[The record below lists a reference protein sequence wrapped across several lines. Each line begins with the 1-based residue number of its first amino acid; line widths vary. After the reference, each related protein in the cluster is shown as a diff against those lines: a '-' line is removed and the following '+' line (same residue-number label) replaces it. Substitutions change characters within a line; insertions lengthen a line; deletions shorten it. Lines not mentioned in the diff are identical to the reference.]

1 MRSSVR
7 ALERKNGTKIAA
19 QIARQLKFPRC
30 SFFALIV
37 LAGLLLPG
45 LTRAQDFADNSK
57 WEIGGHYA
65 TLNLP
70 SQCSTTTNCDSLNNG
85 FGGNLT
91 YNFSSWIGLDTEMN
105 FFGAN
110 GDTPTT
116 TTGGRVTEGLFG
128 FRFGPTTRRW
138 GLYSVVRPGFVNFGS
153 VLDGSQSAGSDSTIF
168 SVSAPNLFAAGA
180 ASNPFAPSDADS
192 PQITAR
198 IAYQVPENSN
208 PLAVLGL
215 TNATYFAFNYGE
227 AIEYRPT
234 KHAALRFDVGDT
246 IIRYPSSTA
255 GTPLHQHN
263 FQISESLII
272 RF

>member
-1 MRSSVR
+1 MHSSFPAAKIGTGAR
-7 ALERKNGTKIAA
+7 FIRQTSRKLN
-19 QIARQLKFPRC
+19 FFRC
-30 SFFALIV
+30 GFFALLV
-37 LAGLLLPG
+37 FAALLLPS
-45 LTRAQDFADNSK
+45 LARAQEFADNSK

-70 SQCSTTTNCDSLNNG
+70 SQCTGMANCDSLNNG

-110 GDTPTT
+110 GDTPTAI
-116 TTGGRVTEGLFG
+116 TGGRVTEGLFG

-138 GLYSVVRPGFVNFGS
+138 GLYSVVRPGFVNFGG
-153 VLDGSQSAGSDSTIF
+153 VLGPSPSPSGASTMF
-168 SVSAPNLFAAGA
+168 STAA
-180 ASNPFAPSDADS
+180 NPFSSLAPDA
-192 PQITAR
+192 PLITAR
-198 IAYQVPENSN
+198 IAYQVPVNSS

-215 TNATYFAFNYGE
+215 TSATYFAFNYGE

-234 KHAALRFDVGDT
+234 KHAALRFDIGDT
-246 IIRYPSSTA
+246 IVHYPGSTI

-263 FQISESLII
+263 FQISEALII

>member
-1 MRSSVR
+1 MRSSFH
-7 ALERKNGTKIAA
+7 ALLRRFCFSPGVIVTVAA
-19 QIARQLKFPRC
+19 CL
-30 SFFALIV
+30 FAL
-37 LAGLLLPG
+37 APRPA
-45 LTRAQDFADNSK
+45 RAQDFADNAK

-70 SQCSTTTNCDSLNNG
+70 SQCTTSSSCQTLNNG

-91 YNFSSWIGLDTEMN
+91 YNFSSWLGLDNEMN

-110 GDTPTT
+110 GDTSTA

-128 FRFGPTTRRW
+128 FRLGPTTRRW
-138 GLYSVVRPGFVNFGS
+138 GLYSVVRPGFVNFGG
-153 VLDGSQSAGSDSTIF
+153 VLGQSQSQSAATSALF
-168 SVSAPNLFAAGA
+168 SPAAAIGA
-180 ASNPFAPSDADS
+180 

-198 IAYQVPENSN
+198 IAYQVPGSSD
-208 PLAVLGL
+208 PVAMLGL
-215 TNATYFAFNYGE
+215 TSATYFAFNYGE

-234 KHAALRFDVGDT
+234 KHAALRFDIGDT
-246 IIRYPSSTA
+246 IVKYPGSTL

-263 FQISESLII
+263 FEISEAIII

>member
-1 MRSSVR
+1 MRSSVPAHENKLVTR
-7 ALERKNGTKIAA
+7 ICP
-19 QIARQLKFPRC
+19 QLRFFLHA
-30 SFFALIV
+30 FFALLIFS
-37 LAGLLLPG
+37 ALLLPSFA
-45 LTRAQDFADNSK
+45 RAQDFADNSR
-57 WEIGGHYA
+57 WELGGHFA

-70 SQCSTTTNCDSLNNG
+70 SQCNGLSNCDSLNNG

-138 GLYSVVRPGFVNFGS
+138 GLYSVVRPGFVTFGS
-153 VLDGSQSAGSDSTIF
+153 VLGPSQSTGSAPAIF
-168 SVSAPNLFAAGA
+168 SAAAANSFSAP
-180 ASNPFAPSDADS
+180 ASNPFSPAEPDS
-192 PQITAR
+192 PQVTAR
-198 IAYQVPENSN
+198 IAFQVPGNSN

-227 AIEYRPT
+227 ALEYRPT

-246 IIRYPSSTA
+246 IIRYPGSTV

>member
-1 MRSSVR
+1 MRSSVP
-7 ALERKNGTKIAA
+7 ALKRNIGAE
-19 QIARQLKFPRC
+19 IARQIRRRLRFSRC
-30 SFFALIV
+30 GFFALLV
-37 LAGLLLPG
+37 FAGLLLPSF
-45 LTRAQDFADNSK
+45 TRAQDFADNSK

-70 SQCSTTTNCDSLNNG
+70 SQCNSTTNCDSLNNG

-91 YNFSSWIGLDTEMN
+91 YNFSSWIGLDTEVN

-110 GDTPTT
+110 GDTSTS

-138 GLYSVVRPGFVNFGS
+138 GLYSVVRPGFLNFGS
-153 VLDGSQSAGSDSTIF
+153 VLGQSQSAGS
-168 SVSAPNLFAAGA
+168 A
-180 ASNPFAPSDADS
+180 ASVFSAASPFSPPETDS
-192 PQITAR
+192 PQISAR
-198 IAYQVPENSN
+198 IAYQVPATSN

-234 KHAALRFDVGDT
+234 KHAALRFDIGDT
-246 IIRYPSSTA
+246 IVRYPGSTA

-263 FQISESLII
+263 FQISEAIII

>member
-1 MRSSVR
+1 MRFSFQ
-7 ALERKNGTKIAA
+7 ALVQRFGFSLASIVTFVICLFVLG
-19 QIARQLKFPRC
+19 AR
-30 SFFALIV
+30 SA
-37 LAGLLLPG
+37 
-45 LTRAQDFADNSK
+45 RAQDFADNAK

-70 SQCSTTTNCDSLNNG
+70 SQCTTSSGCQTLNNG

-91 YNFSSWIGLDTEMN
+91 YNFSSWLGLDNEMN

-110 GDTPTT
+110 GDAPTA

-128 FRFGPTTRRW
+128 FRLGPTTRRW

-153 VLDGSQSAGSDSTIF
+153 VLGQPQPQATPASSLFA
-168 SVSAPNLFAAGA
+168 SAPTIGA
-180 ASNPFAPSDADS
+180 

-198 IAYQVPENSN
+198 IAYQVPGSSD
-208 PLAVLGL
+208 PVAMLGL
-215 TNATYFAFNYGE
+215 TSATYFAFNYGE

-234 KHAALRFDVGDT
+234 RHAALRFDIGDT
-246 IIRYPSSTA
+246 IVKYPGSTL

-263 FQISESLII
+263 FEISEAIII

>member
-1 MRSSVR
+1 MRSSFQALVR
-7 ALERKNGTKIAA
+7 RFG
-19 QIARQLKFPRC
+19 
-30 SFFALIV
+30 SS
-37 LAGLLLPG
+37 LAGVATFAICLSVLG
-45 LTRAQDFADNSK
+45 ARCVRAQDFADNAK

-70 SQCSTTTNCDSLNNG
+70 SQCATSSGCETLNNG

-91 YNFSSWIGLDTEMN
+91 YNFSSWLGLDNEVN

-110 GDTPTT
+110 GDTPTA

-128 FRFGPTTRRW
+128 FRLGPTTRRW

-153 VLDGSQSAGSDSTIF
+153 VLGQSELQATPAST
-168 SVSAPNLFAAGA
+168 LFTPVAAIGA
-180 ASNPFAPSDADS
+180 

-198 IAYQVPENSN
+198 IAYQVPGSSD
-208 PLAVLGL
+208 PVAVLGL
-215 TNATYFAFNYGE
+215 TSATYFAFNYGE

-234 KHAALRFDVGDT
+234 KHAALRFDIGDT
-246 IIRYPSSTA
+246 IVKYPNATL

-263 FQISESLII
+263 FEISEAIII

>member
-1 MRSSVR
+1 MRSSFP
-7 ALERKNGTKIAA
+7 ALEGKIGRYAG
-19 QIARQLKFPRC
+19 RRLKFSGRAVF
-30 SFFALIV
+30 SLLVFA
-37 LAGLLLPG
+37 ALLVPS

-57 WEIGGHYA
+57 WELGGHFA

-70 SQCSTTTNCDSLNNG
+70 SQCSGMSNCDSLNNG

-91 YNFSSWIGLDTEMN
+91 YNFSSWIGIDTEMN

-110 GDTPTT
+110 GAAPTT

-138 GLYSVVRPGFVNFGS
+138 GLYSVVRPGFVNFGG
-153 VLDGSQSAGSDSTIF
+153 VLGPSQSVAGASAIF
-168 SVSAPNLFAAGA
+168 SAAAPNLFSAAVPDG
-180 ASNPFAPSDADS
+180 
-192 PQITAR
+192 PQVSAR
-198 IAYQVPENSN
+198 IAYQVPATSN

-234 KHAALRFDVGDT
+234 KHAALRFDIGDT
-246 IIRYPSSTA
+246 IVRYPGSTI

-263 FQISESLII
+263 FQISEALII

>member
-1 MRSSVR
+1 MRSSVPAPKR
-7 ALERKNGTKIAA
+7 KIATEITK
-19 QIARQLKFPRC
+19 QFGWRLRFFRC
-30 SFFALIV
+30 GFFALLV
-37 LAGLLLPG
+37 FAGLLLPC
-45 LTRAQDFADNSK
+45 LAHAQDFADNSK

-70 SQCSTTTNCDSLNNG
+70 SQCTSTANCDSLNNG

-110 GDTPTT
+110 GDTSTT

-138 GLYSVVRPGFVNFGS
+138 GLYSVVRPGFLNFGS
-153 VLDGSQSAGSDSTIF
+153 VLNESQSAGSAAAIF
-168 SVSAPNLFAAGA
+168 SNA
-180 ASNPFAPSDADS
+180 NPFIPPDTDS
-192 PQITAR
+192 PQVTAR
-198 IAYQVPENSN
+198 IAYQVAASSN

-234 KHAALRFDVGDT
+234 KHAALRFDIGDT
-246 IIRYPSSTA
+246 IVRYPGSTA
-255 GTPLHQHN
+255 GTPLHEHN
-263 FQISESLII
+263 FQISEAIII